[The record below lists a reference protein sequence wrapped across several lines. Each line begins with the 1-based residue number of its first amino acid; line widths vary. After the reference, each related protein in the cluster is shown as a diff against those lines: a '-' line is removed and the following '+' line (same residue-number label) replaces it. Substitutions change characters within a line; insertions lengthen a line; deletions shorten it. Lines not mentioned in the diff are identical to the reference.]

1 MEYLK
6 RVLGIEVLYENKALE
21 HLPNFIST
29 RYDSQKVSLN
39 GQKTVFLYPKTE
51 LEQVETLKK
60 HLERVKKVAD
70 CPVILVLEQI
80 TARQKEYLL
89 REKIAFIVDG
99 KQIYLPFMAA
109 YLQERCD
116 AEKSDREE
124 ILPSAQMLLL
134 YFIYEGAK
142 ELSTSQAAKDLD
154 LTPTSISRASKQ
166 LEGMGFLRS
175 RKIGVQKILFSENS
189 AKELFYKAEKVL
201 LNPVKRTVYVPC
213 EEVKTELLES
223 GYSALAEYSMLNAP
237 SVRCYASEKVSQWNY
252 CMTKDLQDSNS
263 QVTVEMWRY
272 DPRKLSKEKMVDG
285 LSLALSL
292 KEDLKKYVKEKDL
305 QAYNAALPSEEEIN
319 DYAHKMSVYKTI
331 TNGGVALKLRVLNK
345 GTAKATDIRI
355 SIVFPKD
362 IFVYDIDDIEKM
374 KEPKAPK
381 LPPNPIEKA
390 EERFMSDLNPVY
402 GLLKNSMDGMQ
413 PFYSA
418 RSLPIIDPAIFNN
431 SNSSVFESISIRDNS
446 IFAECNQLPHKDDTE
461 FDGIYIVPA
470 RKGKFKVSVSLMCS
484 EYIEPKVHDIEFE
497 IV

>member
-29 RYDSQKVSLN
+29 RYDSQKVSLS
-39 GQKTVFLYPKTE
+39 GQKAVFLYPKTE

-80 TARQKEYLL
+80 TARQKEYVL

-134 YFIYEGAK
+134 YYIYEGAK

-175 RKIGVQKILFSENS
+175 RKNGVQKILLSENS

-213 EEVKTELLES
+213 EEVKSELLES
-223 GYSALAEYSMLNAP
+223 GYFALAEYSMLN
-237 SVRCYASEKVSQWNY
+237 
-252 CMTKDLQDSNS
+252 
-263 QVTVEMWRY
+263 
-272 DPRKLSKEKMVDG
+272 
-285 LSLALSL
+285 
-292 KEDLKKYVKEKDL
+292 
-305 QAYNAALPSEEEIN
+305 
-319 DYAHKMSVYKTI
+319 
-331 TNGGVALKLRVLNK
+331 
-345 GTAKATDIRI
+345 
-355 SIVFPKD
+355 
-362 IFVYDIDDIEKM
+362 
-374 KEPKAPK
+374 
-381 LPPNPIEKA
+381 
-390 EERFMSDLNPVY
+390 